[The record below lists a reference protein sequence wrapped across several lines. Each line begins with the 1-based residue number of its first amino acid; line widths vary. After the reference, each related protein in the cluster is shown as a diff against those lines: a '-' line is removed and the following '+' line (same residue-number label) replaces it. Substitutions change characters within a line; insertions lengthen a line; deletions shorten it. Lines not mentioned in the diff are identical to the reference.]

1 MLAALDQLSSLQSV
15 AIGTA
20 SVVSVLWSLVV
31 VGLLLANR
39 RVPPILA
46 LLPTALIVAVACGIA
61 LWTAG
66 NVPWD
71 VMTVGAVRRIDL
83 STPDFLVRVALFPAI
98 YPGLVVLV
106 AGCALAAP
114 IRGPRTTWPA
124 AVGALLLVLGFV
136 SLTTGAIL
144 DLAVAETGVLLFLIG
159 PLALATLIGMVRGN
173 PDGAGHEASA
183 IGTIAF
189 GHAVAGGV
197 TAVLAMARY
206 QLVLTQEFAGDPAMW
221 RAAASVF
228 AVLAAIGMAAA
239 ATTGVTQTRPRT
251 YAGLA
256 GFGTLLLW
264 VPLAMVGALT
274 QLV

>member
-1 MLAALDQLSSLQSV
+1 MLEALTQLTRFQAA
-15 AIGTA
+15 AIGVTA
-20 SVVSVLWSLVV
+20 IGSTLWSLVV

-39 RVPPILA
+39 RVPPIVA
-46 LLPTALIVAVACGIA
+46 LLPTAAVVLVACGVA
-61 LWTAG
+61 LWSAG

-71 VMTVGAVRRIDL
+71 VMTVGAERRIAL

-114 IRGPRTTWPA
+114 LRGPRTTWPA
-124 AVGALLLVLGFV
+124 AVGALLLVLAFV
-136 SLTTGAIL
+136 SLTTGAVL
-144 DLAVAETGVLLFLIG
+144 DLAVAETGVLLFLVG
-159 PLALATLIGMVRGN
+159 PLSLAALIGLVRGN

-183 IGTIAF
+183 IGTVAF
-189 GHAVAGGV
+189 GHAVAAGV
-197 TAVLAMARY
+197 TAVLATARY
-206 QLVLTQEFAGDPAMW
+206 QLVLTETFAGDPAVW

-228 AVLAAIGMAAA
+228 AVLAVVGMAAA

-256 GFGTLLLW
+256 AFGTLFLW
-264 VPLAMVGALT
+264 APLAMVGALT